1 LEKLAMMEKTGFY
14 LLVNIV
20 NYVMMEKTGFYLLVN
35 IVNYVDMLTR
45 RLFPKAGKK
54 VAWVQE
60 TR

>member
-1 LEKLAMMEKTGFY
+1 MMEKTGFY